1 MKHSAMGLMT
11 AFMLIGFLSACAFII
26 VPYSPPGSS
35 WPQQIIYDRTFP
47 LTSGG
52 QVELSLEGLEA
63 EVEIA
68 GGVKE
73 EVRITASQSG
83 PFYRRGIVIAGSRRD
98 SPRFEVEPSE
108 SRLKVKVAAKKET
121 IFPVRLE
128 LRVPR
133 QVELRPIYLEKGN
146 IFIRDLFGLVAV
158 NLGRGNLKVSNFSG
172 SLSAMLDKGQIEA
185 EVLDLREEDEIN
197 LMSGEGNISLLLE
210 PQVSAC
216 LEAEAPEGR
225 ISSDF
230 PLDQSQSNQV
240 TATLG
245 EGKAKIVLT
254 ALKGNIE
261 LKKNE

>member
-1 MKHSAMGLMT
+1 
-11 AFMLIGFLSACAFII
+11 MLIIFLSSCAFII

-52 QVELSLEGLEA
+52 QVDLAVEGLEA

-68 GGVKE
+68 GADKE
-73 EVRITASQSG
+73 EVRIIASQSL
-83 PFYRRGIVIAGSRRD
+83 PFYRRGIVIAGSRQD
-98 SPRFEVEPSE
+98 SPRVEVEPLE
-108 SRLKVKVAAKKET
+108 SRLKVKVTAKRQT

-133 QVELRPIYLEKGN
+133 RVELTPIFLESGN
-146 IFIRDLFGLVAV
+146 IFVRDLFGLVSV
-158 NLGRGNLKVSNFSG
+158 NLGTGNLKVSNFSG
-172 SLSAMLDKGQIEA
+172 SLLALLDKGQIEA

-210 PQVSAC
+210 PQVSAR
-216 LEAEAPEGR
+216 LEAEAPEGQ

-240 TATLG
+240 SATLG
-245 EGKAKIVLT
+245 AGKAKIVLT
-254 ALKGNIE
+254 ALKGDIK